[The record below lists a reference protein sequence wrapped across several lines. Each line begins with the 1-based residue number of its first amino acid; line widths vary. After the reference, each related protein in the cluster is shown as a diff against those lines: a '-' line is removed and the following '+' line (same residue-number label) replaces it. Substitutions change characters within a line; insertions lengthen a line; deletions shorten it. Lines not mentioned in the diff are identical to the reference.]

1 MIDQLKREII
11 SDEGRV
17 AKIYMCSANK
27 PTFGVGHMITK
38 SDPEYGLE
46 IGTPINPDRVD
57 RVFEKDINNTLTDC
71 RRLYG
76 NFDDIPTEAQLI
88 LANMMFNLGLPRL
101 SKFKRLAV
109 AVLRQDWLS
118 ASIEMADSKWHKQLP
133 NRSERLI
140 SRMEKLFFNK

>member
-1 MIDQLKREII
+1 MIDQLKKELIT
-11 SDEGRV
+11 DEGRV
-17 AKIYMCSANK
+17 TEVYMCSANK

-46 IGTPINPDRVD
+46 IGTAINPDRVD

-71 RRLYG
+71 RRLYA

-109 AVLRQDWLS
+109 AVENQSWQD
-118 ASIEMADSKWHKQLP
+118 AADEMHDSNWRKQLP

-140 SRMEKLFFNK
+140 TRMRSLA